1 MFPVGVASSSR
12 GPTYANEARDRAITG
27 DLKIS
32 VTGHGEGIIKR
43 RELARR
49 SPGTLIPGY
58 NVAID
63 EHPLEAP
70 RTPRGSRQA
79 GRAWMRA
86 CAMAPGQVDRITI
99 RDNEFHRR
107 AARQKYTP
115 SGNGMSNICES
126 RVRAVYFE
134 KKKKKDIE

>member
-1 MFPVGVASSSR
+1 MRSPIA
-12 GPTYANEARDRAITG
+12 D

-32 VTGHGEGIIKR
+32 VTGRGERIIKR
-43 RELARR
+43 REPGAR
-49 SPGTLIPGY
+49 SPGTLIPSY

-86 CAMAPGQVDRITI
+86 CACNGAGTGGQ
-99 RDNEFHRR
+99 DNE
-107 AARQKYTP
+107 
-115 SGNGMSNICES
+115 SG
-126 RVRAVYFE
+126 
-134 KKKKKDIE
+134 